1 MPTMC
6 LLLRNLAEI
15 NIATT
20 LPHAADNTFGSDLAR
35 IEYYRKEF
43 VHSQHEI
50 SDNDFRLIWDTIT
63 KAISRLSNVDLK
75 AEFESL
81 LTGSLTGANEKV
93 VEFNLVRRPC
103 DVCDF
108 KNIKEASVVWC
119 LNCDESL
126 CQHCL
131 DHHSVHKL
139 SRYHE
144 VINIEE
150 YLKDPSKTT
159 ITCSEHKQE
168 FDFFCEGHRTP
179 LCVLC
184 VMNDH
189 KSCQLIKPI
198 QIAITQSDHTKHE
211 LNERVNKLLQNIDGI
226 IVDVQ
231 SNLKSYEIEKG
242 KVRGQLRSK
251 LKLAAEDVESL
262 CLKDIAQ
269 HENSTNVLFR
279 NLSKHQKE
287 TKRLLNNLSK
297 LNEKNIRSLMTMLE
311 IDNKIKDQEV
321 NIQFLL
327 KDRVINTFHIATDVD
342 LLAMKTIICSIHEI
356 SLSSALNK
364 LDETGAQQKKKTGIV
379 KIADFK
385 VEKRTNDNDIR
396 GCSIINDNVVCF
408 ADRGNNR
415 LIFMTLQGYQKEI
428 KLTCEPVDIAT
439 VDHAKVAVSMYDNT
453 IKIINIESWKWED
466 FSFSDENTIGGLAF
480 YENQIFSRVGGIGY
494 LIIDLSGK
502 VQQTV
507 TIEGSNMPYVSVSQD
522 KLYSARWDTGEI
534 FCFDLQGKT
543 NWKLEYKSLVNP
555 PNGITTDSEGNA
567 YVTGSFSNNV
577 IFISSDG
584 KETKEIISSSENLKN
599 PIAIDYDKKTD
610 RLLVSVASGL
620 GCLFLMKNK

>member
-1 MPTMC
+1 MNFYI
-6 LLLRNLAEI
+6 LGN
-15 NIATT
+15 
-20 LPHAADNTFGSDLAR
+20 
-35 IEYYRKEF
+35 
-43 VHSQHEI
+43 
-50 SDNDFRLIWDTIT
+50 IT
-63 KAISRLSNVDLK
+63 KQRQ
-75 AEFESL
+75 
-81 LTGSLTGANEKV
+81 
-93 VEFNLVRRPC
+93 C

-108 KNIKEASVVWC
+108 KNIKASSVVWC

-131 DHHSVHKL
+131 DHHFSHKL

-144 VINIEE
+144 CIKIED
-150 YLKDPSKTT
+150 YYKDPSMST
-159 ITCSEHKQE
+159 ITCSEHKQQ
-168 FDFFCEGHRTP
+168 FDFFCEGHHTP
-179 LCVLC
+179 ICGFC

-189 KSCQLIKPI
+189 NSCQLIKPI
-198 QIAITQSDHTKHE
+198 QIAIKQSDETKHE
-211 LNERVNKLLQNIDGI
+211 LHKRAEKLLQN
-226 IVDVQ
+226 VDVITKDVHG
-231 SNLKSYEIEKG
+231 NLKSYEIEKG
-242 KVRGQLRSK
+242 KVRGQLRSR
-251 LKLAAEDVESL
+251 LKSAAEEVEKL
-262 CLKDIAQ
+262 CLKEIS
-269 HENSTNVLFR
+269 HNENLTNILFR

-287 TKRLLNNLSK
+287 IKRLLKNL
-297 LNEKNIRSLMTMLE
+297 NINKGQNVRDFISMLQ
-311 IDNKIKDQEV
+311 IGDKIKEQEEK
-321 NIQFLL
+321 IQCLL
-327 KDRVINTFHIATDVD
+327 KDKVINTAHVATDVD
-342 LLAMKTIICSIHEI
+342 PLAVKNIVCSVREI
-356 SLSSALNK
+356 SLSSALNT
-364 LDETGAQQKKKTGIV
+364 LEESGAQQRKETGII
-379 KIADFK
+379 KIGDFN
-385 VEKRTNDNDIR
+385 VENKTNDNDIR
-396 GCSIINDNVVCF
+396 GCAIINDNVVCF

-453 IKIINIESWKWED
+453 IKIINIESWKWDD

-534 FCFDLQGKT
+534 FCYDLQGKT
-543 NWKLEYKSLVNP
+543 NWKFENKSLVNP

-584 KETKEIISSSENLKN
+584 KDTKEIISSSENLKN

-610 RLLVSVASGL
+610 RLLVSVASGI
-620 GCLFLMKNK
+620 GRLFLMKNK

>member
-1 MPTMC
+1 MNFSI
-6 LLLRNLAEI
+6 L
-15 NIATT
+15 
-20 LPHAADNTFGSDLAR
+20 
-35 IEYYRKEF
+35 
-43 VHSQHEI
+43 
-50 SDNDFRLIWDTIT
+50 
-63 KAISRLSNVDLK
+63 VDD
-75 AEFESL
+75 A
-81 LTGSLTGANEKV
+81 
-93 VEFNLVRRPC
+93 NLVSRPC
-103 DVCDF
+103 DFCDF
-108 KNIKEASVVWC
+108 KNIKAASVVWC

-144 VINIEE
+144 CIKIKE

-159 ITCSEHKQE
+159 ITCSEHKEE
-168 FDFFCEGHRTP
+168 FDFFCEGHHTP
-179 LCVLC
+179 ICVLC

-198 QIAITQSDHTKHE
+198 QIAIKQSDRTKHE
-211 LNERVNKLLQNIDGI
+211 LNEKINKLLQNIEGI

-251 LKLAAEDVESL
+251 IKSAAEEVESL
-262 CLKDIAQ
+262 CLKEIAQ
-269 HENSTNVLFR
+269 HENSTNALFK
-279 NLSKHQKE
+279 NLSKQQKE
-287 TKRLLNNLSK
+287 TKRLLKNLSK
-297 LNEKNIRSLMTMLE
+297 HKEQNVRSLMAMLE
-311 IDNKIKDQEV
+311 IGNKIKNQEEQ
-321 NIQFLL
+321 IQFLL
-327 KDRVINTFHIATDVD
+327 KGKGIKTFHVATDVD
-342 LLAMKTIICSIHEI
+342 SLAVKNIVCSTREI
-356 SLSSALNK
+356 SLSSALHT
-364 LDETGAQQKKKTGIV
+364 LDETGAQQKKETGII

-385 VEKRTNDNDIR
+385 VENKTNDSDIR
-396 GCSIINDNVVCF
+396 GCAIINENIVCF

-428 KLTCEPVDIAT
+428 KLTCEPVDVTT
-439 VDHAKVAVSMYDNT
+439 VDSSKVAVSMYDNT
-453 IKIINIESWKWED
+453 IKIMNIETWKWDD

-534 FCFDLQGKT
+534 FCYDLQGKT
-543 NWKLEYKSLVNP
+543 NWKFENKSLVNP
-555 PNGITTDSEGNA
+555 PNGITTDIEGNA

-584 KETKEIISSSENLKN
+584 KETKEIISSTENLKN